1 MQKLMIAAEVLV
13 SDYSSCIWDF
23 SLMFKPCFL
32 YVPDLK
38 KYDQTFAFYTSIYSW
53 GFSVCESN
61 GELIASVR
69 RFDRKSYTDSV
80 KENHKLFGNA
90 ETGAAIEY
98 VYKYIIETN

>member
-1 MQKLMIAAEVLV
+1 M
-13 SDYSSCIWDF
+13 
-23 SLMFKPCFL
+23 
-32 YVPDLK
+32 PDLK
-38 KYDQTFAFYTSIYSW
+38 KYDQTFAFYTPIYSW

-61 GELIASVR
+61 GELVASVR

-98 VYKYIIETN
+98 VYKYIVETN

>member
-38 KYDQTFAFYTSIYSW
+38 KYDQTFAFYTPIYSW

-61 GELIASVR
+61 GELVASVR
-69 RFDRKSYTDSV
+69 RFDRKSYIDSV

-98 VYKYIIETN
+98 VYKYIVETN